1 MSQKALNIHTRA
13 FMVRLGGGECL
24 SSLGVDKK
32 DKRRELTDG
41 EKDRQMD
48 GQSLEMTQREGWCCS
63 RADSRGRGGLGA
75 GCS

>member
-1 MSQKALNIHTRA
+1 MHTLAL
-13 FMVRLGGGECL
+13 MVRLGRGECL

-41 EKDRQMD
+41 EKDGRMD
-48 GQSLEMTQREGWCCS
+48 GQSLEMTQREGWCHS
-63 RADSRGRGGLGA
+63 RADSGGRGGLGA